1 MKGILHGLR
10 GERPQR
16 VLLLGSGPLK
26 IGQAGEFDYSGSQ
39 ALKAL
44 REDGIFTVLI
54 NPNIATV
61 QTSEELADRVY
72 FLPVTPQFVEM
83 VLAKEK
89 CDAILLSF
97 GGQTALNCGLDL
109 EASGI
114 LARYGVRVLGTP
126 VASIRAGEDRK
137 VFAQKMAEIGVKT
150 ARSIAANS
158 PDDALKAAHE
168 IGLPVILRGG
178 FSLGGQG
185 SSIIRREEDLRPRI
199 EYAFVG
205 NPQVLVEECL
215 SGWKEIEYEV
225 VRDGRDNCITVCNME
240 NVDPMGIHTGESIV
254 VAPSQTLSDADYQ
267 MLRNL
272 SIRIV
277 RHLGIVGECN
287 VQYALDP
294 RSSEYRV
301 IEMNPRLSRSSALA
315 SKATGYPLA
324 YVAAKI
330 ALGYDLP
337 MLANAVTRTT
347 SAFFEPALDYI
358 VCKAPRWDFD
368 KFAGA
373 DKRIGTEMKSVGE
386 VMAIGRSFS
395 EVIQKALR
403 MLEMGVDGLDPGAYD
418 FPDLEQE
425 LREPSPRRIFAVA
438 RAFAEGMTVERV
450 HALTSIDPFFL
461 REVEQIVRM
470 RDDLSGIAELGSL
483 DEPKLLS
490 AKRAGF
496 SDRAI
501 AKCVGGTEREVRAH
515 RHALGVRPR
524 LAQIDTLAAEY
535 PADTNYLY
543 WTYWANAHD
552 VRPSPRRKVLVLGSG
567 CYRIGSS
574 VEFDWCS
581 VGAVSAAR
589 ELGFETIMLNCN
601 PETVSTDYDMCDRLV
616 FDEISLESVLELC
629 DTEKPEGVVVSMGGQ
644 TPNNLALRLHDAGV
658 HILGTS
664 AESIDRA
671 EDRRKFSA
679 LCDELKIDQPQW
691 FEATTDEGL
700 AGSVEAM
707 GGFPVV
713 VRPSYVLSGAAMRV
727 AHSAPELSRYLR
739 SATTLSPEHPVVISK
754 FESHAREMEFDAVAR
769 NGEIVLWCVAEHI
782 EYAGVHSG
790 DATLVLPPQELN
802 IETIRRV
809 RRIGARLARALHVT
823 GPFNVQ
829 LLCRGNDVKVIE
841 CNLRASRSLPF
852 VSKVLDRDFIRA
864 ATRLMLDADPA
875 VSMDAGTL
883 FDLGFV
889 AVKAPQFSFGRL
901 SGADPVLGIEM
912 ASTGEVACM
921 GDDADE
927 ALLKAML
934 ATGFRVPKRGV
945 LLSLGPMGDKYRFA
959 EDARALART
968 GLALYATAGT
978 AEVLRAEGIEC
989 QVAGKSRHDGTDGT
1003 DGPDALDLM
1012 RTKSVDLV
1020 INIPREFDERGRP
1033 DGYRIRRAAI
1043 DMNVPLVT
1051 DLCVARKLVRALTRK
1066 GLSDLHPR
1074 SLGEHR
1080 ARTSDEQ

>member
-1 MKGILHGLR
+1 MKRLLHGLR
-10 GERPQR
+10 AERPQR

-44 REDGIFTVLI
+44 REDGIFTILI

-61 QTSEELADRVY
+61 QTTEDLADKVY

-83 VLAKEK
+83 VIAKEK
-89 CDAILLSF
+89 VDAILLSF
-97 GGQTALNCGLDL
+97 GGQTALNCGLEL
-109 EASGI
+109 EASGV
-114 LARYGVRVLGTP
+114 LARHGVRVLGTP

-137 VFAQKMAEIGVKT
+137 IFAQKMAEIGVKT
-150 ARSIAANS
+150 ARSIAANT
-158 PDDALKAAHE
+158 PEEAVAAAHA

-185 SSIIRREEDLRPRI
+185 SSIIRREEDLRARI
-199 EYAFVG
+199 DYAFVG

-225 VRDGRDNCITVCNME
+225 VRDAADNCITVCNME

-294 RSSEYRV
+294 KSNEYRV

-337 MLANAVTRTT
+337 MLANAVTKTT

-386 VMAIGRSFS
+386 VMSIGRSFG

-403 MLEMGVDGLDPGAYD
+403 MLETGVDGLDPHAHA

-438 RAFAEGMTVERV
+438 RAFADGMTVERV
-450 HALTSIDPFFL
+450 HELTSIDPFFL
-461 REVEQIVRM
+461 REIEEIVRM
-470 RDDLSGIAELGSL
+470 RAGLAQRRGADSLGHAEVLA
-483 DEPKLLS
+483 

-501 AKCVGGTEREVRAH
+501 AKCVGASERDVRAR
-515 RHALGVRPR
+515 RHALGVRPK

-543 WTYWANAHD
+543 WTYWALDHD
-552 VRPSPRRKVLVLGSG
+552 VAASPRRKVLVLGSG

-581 VGAVSAAR
+581 VGAVAAAR
-589 ELGFETIMLNCN
+589 ELGYETIMLNCN

-629 DTEKPEGVVVSMGGQ
+629 DAERPEGAIVSMGGQ
-644 TPNNLALRLHDAGV
+644 TPNNLALKLHDAGV
-658 HILGTS
+658 RILGTP
-664 AESIDRA
+664 ADSIDRA
-671 EDRRKFSA
+671 EDRKKFSA
-679 LCDELKIDQPQW
+679 LCDELAIDQPLW
-691 FEATTDEGL
+691 FEAASDEAL
-700 AGSVEAM
+700 AKSVEAV

-713 VRPSYVLSGAAMRV
+713 VRPSYVLSGAAMRI
-727 AHSAPELSRYLR
+727 AHSAAELSQYLR

-769 NGEIVLWCVAEHI
+769 DGKIVLWCVAEHV

-802 IETIRRV
+802 VETIRRV
-809 RRIGARLARALHVT
+809 RLVGAKLAEALRVT

-829 LLCRGNDVKVIE
+829 LLCRDNDVKVIE

-864 ATRLMLDADPA
+864 ATRMMLGAEPD

-927 ALLKAML
+927 ALLKSML
-934 ATGFRVPKRGV
+934 ATGFRLPKRGV

-959 EDARALART
+959 DDARALART

-978 AEVLRAEGIEC
+978 AEVLRKEGIEC
-989 QVAGKSRHDGTDGT
+989 RVAGKSERDDGV
-1003 DGPDALDLM
+1003 DGPDALELM
-1012 RTKSVDLV
+1012 RTKAVDLV

-1051 DLCVARKLVRALTRK
+1051 DLCVARKLVRAMTRK
-1066 GLSDLHPR
+1066 SIDDLHPK
-1074 SLGEHR
+1074 SLGEYR
-1080 ARTSDEQ
+1080 AKPALEA

>member
-1 MKGILHGLR
+1 MG
-10 GERPQR
+10 
-16 VLLLGSGPLK
+16 
-26 IGQAGEFDYSGSQ
+26 
-39 ALKAL
+39 
-44 REDGIFTVLI
+44 
-54 NPNIATV
+54 
-61 QTSEELADRVY
+61 
-72 FLPVTPQFVEM
+72 
-83 VLAKEK
+83 
-89 CDAILLSF
+89 
-97 GGQTALNCGLDL
+97 
-109 EASGI
+109 
-114 LARYGVRVLGTP
+114 
-126 VASIRAGEDRK
+126 
-137 VFAQKMAEIGVKT
+137 EIGVKV

-158 PDDALKAAHE
+158 PDEAVAAAHA

-185 SSIIRREEDLRPRI
+185 SAIVRSADELRPRI
-199 EYAFVG
+199 ERAFVG

-225 VRDGRDNCITVCNME
+225 VRDGSDNCITVCNME

-294 RSSEYRV
+294 HSSEYRV

-337 MLANAVTRTT
+337 QLANAVTKTT

-386 VMAIGRSFS
+386 VMAIGRSFG

-403 MLEMGVDGLDPGAYD
+403 MLETGVDGLDPDAFA
-418 FPDLEQE
+418 FPDLERE

-438 RAFAEGMTVERV
+438 KAFAAGMDVARLHE
-450 HALTSIDPFFL
+450 LTAIDPFFL
-461 REVEQIVRM
+461 REIEQVVRM
-470 RDDLSGIAELGSL
+470 RADLAAKPGGLAAVSR
-483 DEPKLLS
+483 DEMLS
-490 AKRAGF
+490 AKRSGF

-501 AKCVGGTEREVRAH
+501 ARSVNAGERDVRE
-515 RHALGVRPR
+515 RRRALGVCPR

-543 WTYWANAHD
+543 WTYWASNHD
-552 VRPSPRRKVLVLGSG
+552 VAPSAKRKVLVLGSG

-574 VEFDWCS
+574 VEFDWSS
-581 VGAVSAAR
+581 VGAVLAAR
-589 ELGFETIMLNCN
+589 GLGYETIMLNCN

-629 DTEKPEGVVVSMGGQ
+629 DAEQPDGTIVSMGGQ
-644 TPNNLALRLHDAGV
+644 TPNNLALKLHDAGV
-658 HILGTS
+658 RILGTP

-679 LCDELKIDQPQW
+679 LCDELRIDQPQW
-691 FEATTDEGL
+691 FEATNADDL
-700 AGSVEAM
+700 ARSVDAM

-713 VRPSYVLSGAAMRV
+713 VRPSYVLSGAAMRI
-727 AHSAPELSRYLR
+727 AHGAAELGEYLR

-769 NGEIVLWCVAEHI
+769 DGRIVLWCVAEHI

-802 IETIRRV
+802 VETIRRV
-809 RRIGARLARALHVT
+809 RAVGAKLAEALRVT

-829 LLCRGNDVKVIE
+829 LLCRDNDVKVIE

-852 VSKVLDRDFIRA
+852 VSKVLGRDFIRA
-864 ATRLMLDADPA
+864 ATRMMLGAEPEVAMNAD
-875 VSMDAGTL
+875 TL

-934 ATGFRVPKRGV
+934 ATGFRMPRTGV
-945 LLSLGPMGDKYRFA
+945 LLSLGPMGDKYRFT
-959 EDARALART
+959 EDARALARS

-978 AEVLRAEGIEC
+978 AEVLRAEGIDC
-989 QVAGKSRHDGTDGT
+989 RVAGKSDKGEDGA

-1012 RTKSVDLV
+1012 RSKAVDFV

-1043 DMNVPLVT
+1043 DMNIPLVT
-1051 DLCVARKLVRALTRK
+1051 DLCVARKLVRALVRK
-1066 GLSDLHPR
+1066 RIEDLRPK
-1074 SLGEHR
+1074 SLGEYR
-1080 ARTSDEQ
+1080 AMSRG